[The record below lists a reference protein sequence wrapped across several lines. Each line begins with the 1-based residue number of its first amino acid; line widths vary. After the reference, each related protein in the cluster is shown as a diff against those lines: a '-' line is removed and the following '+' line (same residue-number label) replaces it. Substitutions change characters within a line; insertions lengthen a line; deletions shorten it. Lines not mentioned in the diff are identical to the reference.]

1 MYVFYKFENIFSYNF
16 CGTVRCFVIPTGAF
30 SLIIVWRRRKKT
42 SFVLRS
48 ARLNSRT
55 NFVCLWLV
63 YLDEKLDHAALA
75 VGFGKEKGE
84 EFWIIKNSW
93 SISWGDKGF
102 IKISAKDDNCGVTQK
117 AVVVKVRSN
126 SDLR

>member
-1 MYVFYKFENIFSYNF
+1 M
-16 CGTVRCFVIPTGAF
+16 PTGAF
-30 SLIIVWRRRKKT
+30 SLTIVVWRKKKT
-42 SFVLRS
+42 DFVLCS
-48 ARLNSRT
+48 MRLMLSSQKHELIL
-55 NFVCLWLV
+55 FGSGLCI
-63 YLDEKLDHAALA
+63 LDKKLDHAALA
-75 VGFGKEKGE
+75 VGFGKERGE

-117 AVVVKVRSN
+117 AVVVKVRTN